1 MNIFDSEMSYRVAK
15 HALLILLGL
24 RLLNKEQAVIVQMQ
38 LLEKYDPTFRSIE
51 EIGDIDEAD

>member
-1 MNIFDSEMSYRVAK
+1 MNVFDSEMLYRVAK
-15 HALLILLGL
+15 HTLLILLGL

-51 EIGDIDEAD
+51 EIGDLDEAD

>member
-15 HALLILLGL
+15 HTLLILLGL

-38 LLEKYDPTFRSIE
+38 LLEKYDPPFRSIE
-51 EIGDIDEAD
+51 EIGDLDEAD